1 MAFFYVNTDNKII
14 FRQDNWNGVN
24 MSLADVISNYYV
36 DGTGDISD
44 LNIPEDQTSDWLA
57 EDYGLDTEWF
67 IRTEPQTFGPATTTS
82 TTTTQTVQ
90 KNDVQINT
98 VAQGGRL
105 LDLHGNYTITID
117 GVDHIIT
124 VSYTHLTLPTTPYV

>member
-1 MAFFYVNTDNKII
+1 MAHFYVNSNNKIV
-14 FRQDNWNGVN
+14 FRVDHYSYGNDL
-24 MSLADVISNYYV
+24 SLADAISQYSV

-67 IRTEPQTFGPATTTS
+67 IRTEPQTFGS
-82 TTTTQTVQ
+82 ETTTQTVQ

-117 GVDHIIT
+117 GVEHIINIID
-124 VSYTHLTLPTTPYV
+124 VDVLTQ